1 MCYWIEMDSIRF
13 GCWVFL
19 ICLLLSTTG
28 YSRNLTSRPAV
39 VNIGALFTFESSIGR
54 VAKIAIQ
61 EAIKDVNA
69 NSSILRGTKL
79 NVDMRN
85 SNCSGFLGM
94 VEGNLLLHLHF
105 PFAFNVTC

>member
-1 MCYWIEMDSIRF
+1 MDSIRF

-61 EAIKDVNA
+61 EAVKDVNA

-105 PFAFNVTC
+105 PFAFNVNC